1 MRLGAAYPR
10 HASGNLPCLSLAIS
24 PPPRWAAEA
33 EDMEA
38 ATGGGE
44 VEVTAWAGEGG
55 RDLIRAGGVDCLV
68 HRSVDSLVYRI
79 IHRGLRFKPPRSAA
93 R

>member
-1 MRLGAAYPR
+1 
-10 HASGNLPCLSLAIS
+10 
-24 PPPRWAAEA
+24 
-33 EDMEA
+33 MEA

-79 IHRGLRFKPPRSAA
+79 IHRGLRFKPPRSQQDESSLHPVSHMVTIAGDLA
-93 R
+93 RW